1 MKKNDVNLNNNNI
14 DKNNSSLQFT
24 ELTEITDR
32 LIELIGKNIIDYSSK
47 SCLYLIFSI
56 GQINKSY
63 K

>member
-1 MKKNDVNLNNNNI
+1 MEKNDVNLNDNNI
-14 DKNNSSLQFT
+14 GKNNSSFQFAD
-24 ELTEITDR
+24 LTEITDR

>member
-14 DKNNSSLQFT
+14 DKNNSSLQFA